1 MGGSIFSGLSPENL
15 RTAIEAAKRSPAAL
29 GALAII
35 AVAVVA
41 ALAFA
46 GAMTAH
52 HLGGFHARIEEEDA
66 LLRQEEERE
75 AREAAQA
82 AQASQVPQ
90 TPQSSPESEE
100 PSERNSP

>member
-1 MGGSIFSGLSPENL
+1 MDGSIFSGLSPESL
-15 RTAIEAAKRSPAAL
+15 RVAVEAAKHSPAAL
-29 GALAII
+29 GALVII
-35 AVAVVA
+35 AVVVIA

-66 LLRQEEERE
+66 LLREEEERE
-75 AREAAQA
+75 AREV
-82 AQASQVPQ
+82 SQVSQ
-90 TPQSSPESEE
+90 ANPESEE

>member
-1 MGGSIFSGLSPENL
+1 MGGSIFSGLSPESL
-15 RTAIEAAKRSPAAL
+15 RTAVEAAKHSPAAL

-52 HLGGFHARIEEEDA
+52 HLSGFHARVEEEDA
-66 LLRQEEERE
+66 LLREEEERE

-82 AQASQVPQ
+82 
-90 TPQSSPESEE
+90 PQSSPETEE

>member
-1 MGGSIFSGLSPENL
+1 MGGSIFSGLSPESL
-15 RTAIEAAKRSPAAL
+15 RVAFEAAKHSPEAL

-35 AVAVVA
+35 AVVVIA

-46 GAMTAH
+46 GVMTAH
-52 HLGGFHARIEEEDA
+52 HLGIFHARVEEEDA

-75 AREAAQA
+75 AA
-82 AQASQVPQ
+82 Q
-90 TPQSSPESEE
+90 TPQVSQTPRSSSESEE